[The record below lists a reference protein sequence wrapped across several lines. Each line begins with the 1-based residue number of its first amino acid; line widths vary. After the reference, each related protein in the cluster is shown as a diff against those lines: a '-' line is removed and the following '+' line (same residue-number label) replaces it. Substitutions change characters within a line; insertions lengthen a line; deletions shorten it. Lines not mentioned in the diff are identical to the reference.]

1 MNQEEQASRLKAIID
16 TAIDGI
22 ITIDEKGI
30 MESVNPAA
38 AKIFSYDSGE
48 LIGKNI
54 SMLMPDPD
62 RSHHDRYI
70 GAYLNS
76 GKAKIIGIGR
86 EVRGLKK
93 NGETFPFRLAISE
106 VNVTSGSRIFTGII
120 HDLTKRKAAEHKLLA
135 YAQELERSNR
145 ELEEFAYVSSHD
157 LQEPLRKIQ
166 AFGSRLEEMEATQLS
181 VKGKDYLGR
190 MLSASMRMQGL
201 INDLLS
207 FSRVS
212 AKSRTFDSIDLNK
225 VMKEVLSDLEIL
237 IQETEARIIVEP
249 LPIIDADT
257 TQIRQLFQNLIT
269 NAIKFRGSN
278 KPELTIKPEENQGT
292 GNQDVIILS
301 FADNGIGFDEKYL
314 DRIFQIFQRLEGRK
328 FDGSGIGL
336 AICRRIAN
344 KHGGTITA
352 KSALGQGA
360 TFFVTL
366 KKSHP
371 KNHSL

>member
-1 MNQEEQASRLKAIID
+1 MAIIN

-22 ITIDEKGI
+22 ITIDEHGI
-30 MESVNPAA
+30 MESANPAA
-38 AKIFSYDSGE
+38 AKLFGYDNEE

-54 SMLMPDPD
+54 SILMPEPD

-70 GAYLNS
+70 HAYLNS
-76 GKAKIIGIGR
+76 GEAKIIGIGR
-86 EVRGLKK
+86 EVKGQKK
-93 NGETFPFRLAISE
+93 DHTIFPFRLAISE
-106 VNVTSGSRIFTGII
+106 VKVTQGARIFTGII
-120 HDLTKRKAAEHKLLA
+120 HDLTKQKADENKLLT
-135 YAQELERSNR
+135 YAKELERSNR

-166 AFGSRLEEMEATQLS
+166 AFGSRVEEMEAEQLS
-181 VKGKDYLGR
+181 KKGKDYLGR

-212 AKSRTFDSIDLNK
+212 AKTKTFDKVDLNA
-225 VMKEVLSDLEIL
+225 VMREVLSDLEIL
-237 IQETEARIIVEP
+237 IQETEARIIVKP
-249 LPIIDADT
+249 LPVIEADA
-257 TQIRQLFQNLIT
+257 TQMRQLFQNLIS
-269 NAIKFRGSN
+269 NAIKFRGSHH
-278 KPELTIKPEENQGT
+278 PELTIESEDEENTSGPT
-292 GNQDVIILS
+292 DYIKLT

-314 DRIFQIFQRLEGRK
+314 DRIFQIFQRLDGRK

-352 KSALGQGA
+352 QSAPGEGA

-371 KNHSL
+371 ENSQI